1 MQVESLHHSS
11 AGHVLSS
18 SSWLDAHF
26 ASCRSEYEALLD
38 AAAPLQPGM
47 SVLDAGCGSGSY
59 LPTLRERIGG
69 SGYLIGLDLSE
80 ANVQCALENDAG
92 KNDGAVAGSVVALP
106 FRDGSFDAIWC
117 ANTVQYFADRELPAL
132 FSEFHRILRPD
143 GIVAIKDV
151 DMTGFRISPAP
162 AFLGLH
168 RGEAAVTGPG
178 VAPQSHGSLRG
189 RELRRWLELA
199 GLVEVTQTSMLI
211 ERWGPLEG
219 ADLQFWSEWLPY
231 LAAVAEAR
239 GVPPEDMEVWRSVA
253 TPSLARAFVRRPD
266 FYGCEVQVAA
276 SGRVA

>member
-1 MQVESLHHSS
+1 MQVEALHQSS

-18 SSWLDAHF
+18 SLWLDAHF
-26 ASCRSEYEALLD
+26 ASCRAEYEALLD
-38 AAAPLQPGM
+38 AAAPLTPGM

-59 LPTLRERIGG
+59 LPSIRERIGG
-69 SGYLIGLDLSE
+69 RGYLIGLDLSG
-80 ANVQCALENDAG
+80 ANVLHAFESAAG
-92 KNDGAVAGSVVALP
+92 KNDGAVAGSVTALP
-106 FRDGSFDAIWC
+106 FRDRSFDGVWC

-132 FSEFHRILRPD
+132 FSEFQRILRPG

-168 RGEAAVTGPG
+168 LGEAAVTGPD

-189 RELRRWLELA
+189 RELKRWVEDA
-199 GLVEVTQTSMLI
+199 GLLDVTQTSVLI

-239 GVPPEDMEVWRSVA
+239 SVPPEDLEVWRSVA
-253 TPSLARAFVRRPD
+253 TPSLARAFVQRPD
-266 FYGCEVQVAA
+266 FYGCELQVAA

>member
-1 MQVESLHHSS
+1 MQVESLHQSS

-18 SSWLDAHF
+18 SPWLDAHF
-26 ASCRSEYEALLD
+26 ASCRVEYETLLD
-38 AAAPLQPGM
+38 AIALEPGM

-59 LPTLRERIGG
+59 LAPIRERIGRN
-69 SGYLIGLDLSE
+69 GYLIGLDLSE
-80 ANVQCALENDAG
+80 ANVQYALENVAG
-92 KNDGAVAGSVVALP
+92 EIDGAAAGSVTSLP
-106 FRDGSFDAIWC
+106 FRDRSFDAVWC
-117 ANTVQYFADRELPAL
+117 ANTVQYFANGELPAL
-132 FSEFHRILRPD
+132 FDEFQRILRPG

-168 RGEAAVTGPG
+168 LGEAAITGPD

-189 RELRRWLELA
+189 RHLKRWLEHA
-199 GLVEVTQTSMLI
+199 GLVEVTQKSMLI

-219 ADLQFWSEWLPY
+219 ADLDFWSEWLPY

-253 TPSLARAFVRRPD
+253 TPALASTFVQRPD
-266 FYGCEVQVAA
+266 FYGCELQVAA